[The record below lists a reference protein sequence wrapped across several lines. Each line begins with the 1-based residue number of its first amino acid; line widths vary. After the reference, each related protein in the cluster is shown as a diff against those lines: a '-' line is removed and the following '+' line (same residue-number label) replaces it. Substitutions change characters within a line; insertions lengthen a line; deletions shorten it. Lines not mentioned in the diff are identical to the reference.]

1 MHGVPAQT
9 GFPCTLTKTIY
20 ISAISSTLNPIISV
34 ANLSRLEC
42 AETQFARKPRA
53 YEYIED
59 DKTVFPLPLLAAKL
73 SGRRSNLSR
82 A

>member
-9 GFPCTLTKTIY
+9 GFPRTLTKTIY

-42 AETQFARKPRA
+42 AETQFARKSRA
-53 YEYIED
+53 YEYT
-59 DKTVFPLPLLAAKL
+59 KKKL
-73 SGRRSNLSR
+73 SSLKSR
-82 A
+82 AERGE